1 MAYTHGKCEGRQS
14 RGAPPSPRIREAR
27 TDVYQCTIGKPG
39 TGERKYGILSA
50 LRLPI

>member
-1 MAYTHGKCEGRQS
+1 MTYTHAKCEGRQA
-14 RGAPPSPRIREAR
+14 RKAPPSPRTREAR
-27 TDVYQCTIGKPG
+27 TDVYQCTIGNPG

>member
-1 MAYTHGKCEGRQS
+1 MAYTRGKCEGRQA
-14 RGAPPSPRIREAR
+14 RGLPPSPRTGATR